1 MWEALYEFHRKPI
14 ECGFPVMDRHRPFLC
29 NVAHGQIDHFI
40 DGFIGRKNPMIT
52 RDFAQRHIDRLDGI
66 GGVDHFANILWKG
79 KQGDHADPVGSPG
92 LANAG
97 IEPIPFLEP

>member
-1 MWEALYEFHRKPI
+1 
-14 ECGFPVMDRHRPFLC
+14 
-29 NVAHGQIDHFI
+29 
-40 DGFIGRKNPMIT
+40 MIT

-92 LANAG
+92 RGFCWDRDHPISRAVSSRLNSASVSVLA
-97 IEPIPFLEP
+97 E